1 MNKFAKAGIAVGL
14 MSTLMLGACGAG
26 DEKVFEGGKDGYTE
40 SQLLTDLKASAGDG
54 VVKQVIGSKILL
66 DTYKVDA
73 KLVQERKDQLEKEY
87 AASGGLKEQLKS
99 MNMTEKTFENQLK
112 IEIAHNMALKE
123 MNKVT
128 PEKIKK
134 RFEEIKMGTDTFTI
148 SSSNEKTIK
157 AVEKAMR
164 AGKSLDEVK
173 AIAEK
178 DKEAVVERKV
188 LLKGQATDFE
198 QQAFKMKKGEVKLIP
213 TITGTH
219 VMLVMGKKE
228 AKFEDAK
235 AGIEQE
241 LLYSKVSSFDDVLK
255 FLVKN
260 KDIELKGV
268 YSDLLKKSKDS
279 K

>member
-1 MNKFAKAGIAVGL
+1 MNKFAKVGITVGL
-14 MSTLMLGACGAG
+14 MSTLMLGACGSS
-26 DEKVFEGGKDGYTE
+26 DETVYEGGKDGYTE
-40 SQLLTDLKASAGDG
+40 AQLLKDLKASAGEG

-66 DTYKVDA
+66 DTYKVDS
-73 KLVQERKDQLEKEY
+73 KLVQERKGQLEKEY

-128 PEKIKK
+128 PDKIKK
-134 RFEEIKMGTDTFTI
+134 RFEEIKLGTDTFMI

-188 LLKGQATDFE
+188 LLKGQTTDFE

-268 YSDLLKKSKDS
+268 YSDLLKNSK
-279 K
+279 